1 MAEWAACASCFQ
13 VFLAP
18 KSDGDNADTG
28 PVEYCPHSGFSNL
41 QSYTD
46 TNLPKLCWRKRHYIY
61 YSVRKEIC
69 LYVPRLSARQIS
81 MKRVQDKG
89 ITRHV
94 KNEMENCSS
103 TKYFNRTSL
112 FTIWYLRIPLLK
124 CMCNPKINTCHT
136 FTCRPGQS
144 GKKLSGLTL
153 RFPAKAKQ
161 GDSRPSCFSSYTVN
175 KCLFC
180 CILSVMFFAF
190 LCTFFSNFAI

>member
-1 MAEWAACASCFQ
+1 MLPTQWVQWSPVLQRQTCPNFAEERDIISIIQSEKKSASMSQGC
-13 VFLAP
+13 LLDKYP
-18 KSDGDNADTG
+18 
-28 PVEYCPHSGFSNL
+28 
-41 QSYTD
+41 
-46 TNLPKLCWRKRHYIY
+46 W
-61 YSVRKEIC
+61 KES
-69 LYVPRLSARQIS
+69 RT
-81 MKRVQDKG
+81 KG
-89 ITRHV
+89 ITRRV
-94 KNEMENCSS
+94 KNKMENCPSA
-103 TKYFNRTSL
+103 KYFNRTSL
-112 FTIWYLRIPLLK
+112 FTIRYLRIHLLK
-124 CMCNPKINTCHT
+124 CTCNPKINTCHT